1 MEESARE
8 GIIDLGQEDP
18 ALEADLQAARNALR
32 GAEEAV
38 RLAEE
43 ARRQSV
49 DDLVRARERTRAVY
63 EEERAHLEATLERAQ
78 ERLAIV
84 EGKLRELSSN
94 GAAKT
99 NGAARGAAPT
109 PSDEGSSGHAPEAG
123 AKPEEEEDWYSLL
136 LEQRANEQDER
147 SPGAPS

>member
-1 MEESARE
+1 MEESASE
-8 GIIDLGQEDP
+8 GVIDLGRDDP

-78 ERLAIV
+78 ERLAVV

-94 GAAKT
+94 GVTAT
-99 NGAARGAAPT
+99 RGAAIGAAST
-109 PSDEGSSGHAPEAG
+109 DGDERSNGHQPDAG
-123 AKPEEEEDWYSLL
+123 AKTEEDEDWYALL
-136 LEQRANEQDER
+136 LEQRASEQEER
-147 SPGAPS
+147 SPGAAS